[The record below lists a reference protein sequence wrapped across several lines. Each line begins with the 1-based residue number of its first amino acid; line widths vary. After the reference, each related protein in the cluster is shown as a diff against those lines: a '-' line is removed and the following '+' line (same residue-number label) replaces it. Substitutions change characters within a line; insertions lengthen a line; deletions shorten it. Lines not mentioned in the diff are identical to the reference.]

1 MKLLSVLILLSSL
14 LLAQN
19 KISFVDFVER
29 VSLQNNINI
38 YIDEDLNTT
47 NISLFIPDKISNQEL
62 FTLFDST
69 LTKLD
74 FDIKKFSKTY
84 FIQKKAAAKSHQFI
98 YKLKYNNY
106 KNIDSLLLSLQLQ
119 YHYIVDNNSF
129 VITTTKERFKEIN
142 SLLQELDTQQN
153 QAILKI
159 TIFELQDSLI
169 KDRGIQ
175 SIISKKEDNG
185 VIESILSTVLS
196 TPQNSTLT
204 YDSLDFSLAVKF
216 LDENKYIS
224 FTQKPYIF
232 IKNNTPFLFNAV
244 DNIPYLVKST
254 STDSNVNQ
262 ESNSIE
268 YRDVGLKIQGIS
280 LIYNDYVNLD
290 LDLIIE
296 DIISSDTTTPSTYK
310 RYLKSN
316 TNLEFNKVLL
326 LSGIK
331 REKYTE
337 DEYSIPFISNLP
349 WLGELF
355 KYKSKNKSE
364 VHIAIAVEIIHSEKF
379 NSTDFLQN
387 QTPFITPFD
396 SNNSDTS

>member
-1 MKLLSVLILLSSL
+1 LILLSSL

-129 VITTTKERFKEIN
+129 VITTTKEKYKDIY

-153 QAILKI
+153 QAVLKI
-159 TIFELQDSLI
+159 TIFEIQDSLI

-175 SIISKKEDNG
+175 SISSKSFDSSG
-185 VIESILSTVLS
+185 IVESILSTVIT
-196 TPQNSTLT
+196 TPITSTLT
-204 YDSLDFSLAVKF
+204 YSSAEFALALKF

-224 FTQKPYIF
+224 FSQNPYIF
-232 IKNNTPFLFNAV
+232 IKNNNPFLFNAV
-244 DNIPYLVKST
+244 DNIPYLVKTT

-268 YRDVGLKIQGIS
+268 YRDVGLKIQGNP
-280 LIYNDYVNLD
+280 LIYNDYVNID
-290 LDLIIE
+290 LDLTIE
-296 DIISSDTTTPSTYK
+296 DIVTQSDTPRTYK

-316 TNLEFNKVLL
+316 TNLEYNKVLL

-331 REKYTE
+331 RHKVTDTE
-337 DEYSIPFISNLP
+337 YALPFLSNLP
-349 WLGELF
+349 WIGELF
-355 KYKSKNKSE
+355 KYTSHNVSE
-364 VHIAIAVEIIHSEKF
+364 LHIAIAIEVIQSDKF
-379 NSTDFLQN
+379 NTQDYFKN
-387 QTPFITPFD
+387 ETPFYEPID